1 MTQSYEKA
9 LELAKTIK
17 LVIFDV
23 DGVLTDG
30 SLYFTG
36 KGDAMKT
43 FNVHDGLGIS
53 FLKKAGIELAIIT
66 GRKSKIVVQRAAGL
80 GIKHVYQNA
89 MKKIKPYEE
98 LLTKLHLTDD
108 EVAYVGDD
116 LLDLPLIRRAKLGVI
131 VANAPDYVKEHAN
144 YVTEK
149 VGGHGAVR
157 EVCDLILKAHNKF
170 EDLLNS
176 YL

>member
-1 MTQSYEKA
+1 MIKPIENA
-9 LELAKTIK
+9 LDLAKSIK

-30 SLYFTG
+30 SLYFSD
-36 KGDAMKT
+36 KGDVMKT
-43 FNVHDGLGIS
+43 FNVHDGLGMG
-53 FLKKAGIELAIIT
+53 FLRNAGIELALIT

-89 MKKIKPYEE
+89 TQKLIPYEA
-98 LLTKLHLTDD
+98 LLTKLKLTDD

-116 LLDLPLIRRAKLGVI
+116 ILDLPVIRRVKLGIV
-131 VANAPDYVKEHAN
+131 VANAPSYIKEHAA

-149 VGGHGAVR
+149 PGGNGAAR
-157 EVCDLILKAHNKF
+157 EVCDLILKAQHKF
-170 EDLLNS
+170 DAILNE